1 MNTKKTVEEF
11 LSRKHLAVV
20 GVSRSGK
27 DFSNLAYRELKAR
40 GYRLVPVNPHADS
53 LEGERCYHRLTDI
66 EDKPEGA
73 LVLTGSS
80 QTESVVR
87 DAAEAGI
94 RHLWIQQGSDS
105 IGALE
110 LARQHG
116 LSVVSGDCIL
126 MFAEPVA
133 SFHRFHRWV
142 WKLLG
147 RLPK

>member
-1 MNTKKTVEEF
+1 M
-11 LSRKHLAVV
+11 
-20 GVSRSGK
+20 
-27 DFSNLAYRELKAR
+27 
-40 GYRLVPVNPHADS
+40 VPVNPHADS
-53 LEGERCYHRLTDI
+53 LEGERCYHRLTEI
-66 EDKPEGA
+66 ADKPEGA

-87 DAAEAGI
+87 DAVQAGI

-105 IGALE
+105 AAALE
-110 LARQHG
+110 LARKEG

-133 SFHRFHRWV
+133 SFHRFHRWI